1 MGLIEGIVG
10 KGNDFIIKGLGSLLR
25 YTVGDAAGY
34 PLFLVAVYK
43 NLPFRLDDG
52 VFLLG
57 DGPADIV
64 RLSHGI
70 AG

>member
-52 VFLLG
+52 VL
-57 DGPADIV
+57 DRKST
-64 RLSHGI
+64 RLNSRHN
-70 AG
+70 A